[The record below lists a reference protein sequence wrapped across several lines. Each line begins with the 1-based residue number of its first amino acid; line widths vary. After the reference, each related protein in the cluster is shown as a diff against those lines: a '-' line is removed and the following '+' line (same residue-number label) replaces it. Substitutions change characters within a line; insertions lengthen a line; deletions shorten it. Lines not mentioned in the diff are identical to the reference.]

1 MSLAGSGH
9 DASLIDMANESKP
22 ASGPAPLF
30 GPLSVVTPIVGG
42 FILCALLLA
51 DNYVF
56 NTGTLSV
63 LSYVILVP
71 LSLGAG
77 TIFAIVALLRR
88 EQYWALAVIGLVIN
102 LPTLL
107 YCLSLLKH
115 NGDYHF

>member
-1 MSLAGSGH
+1 MNLEGCGP
-9 DASLIDMANESKP
+9 DASLVDMANESKP
-22 ASGPAPLF
+22 ELGPAPLF
-30 GPLSVVTPIVGG
+30 GPLSVVTPVAGG

-56 NTGTLSV
+56 NTGV
-63 LSYVILVP
+63 LSILAYVILVP

-88 EQYWALAVIGLVIN
+88 EKHWALPVIGLVIN

>member
-1 MSLAGSGH
+1 MKPNVQV
-9 DASLIDMANESKP
+9 DMANKSKP
-22 ASGPAPLF
+22 ELGPAPLF

-42 FILCALLLA
+42 FMLCALLLA

-56 NTGTLSV
+56 NTGALTV

-77 TIFAIVALLRR
+77 AAFAIVALLRR
-88 EQYWALAVIGLVIN
+88 EQYWALPVVGLVIN

-107 YCLSLLKH
+107 YALSLLRH